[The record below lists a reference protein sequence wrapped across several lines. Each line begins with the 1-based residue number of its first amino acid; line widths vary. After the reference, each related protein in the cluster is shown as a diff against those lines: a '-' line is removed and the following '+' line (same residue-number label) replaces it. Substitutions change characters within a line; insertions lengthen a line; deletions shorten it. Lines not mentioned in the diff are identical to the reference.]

1 MRSKKEPSAIL
12 TDIGEVAELARIR
25 EAYGQRAR
33 VIPADRYARIHAEN
47 LCRHHES
54 EIAMSTMFRAIGLS
68 SLTRLRI
75 LDVGCGRGA
84 WLRQLLEY
92 GAEPT
97 RLFGLDLLEG
107 NVQDALRLNPALH
120 FACGDAA
127 QLPFPDGCFDL
138 VIQFM
143 LFTSVLSDRFR
154 KKISQEMMRIL
165 SPGGRI
171 LWYDFMYN
179 NPKNKDVRGIGRAEI
194 RRLFPDCSMM
204 FRRITLAPP
213 LGRIVARF
221 SPALYAAL
229 AMIPPLRTHY
239 MCLLQKN

>member
-1 MRSKKEPSAIL
+1 MRPKKEPPAIL

-25 EAYGQRAR
+25 EAYGLRAR

-47 LCRHHES
+47 LCRYHEN
-54 EIAMSTMFRAIGLS
+54 EIAMATMFRAIGLS
-68 SLTRLRI
+68 SLARLRI
-75 LDVGCGRGA
+75 LDIGCGRGA

-92 GAEPT
+92 GAEPS
-97 RLFGLDLLEG
+97 RLFGLDLLE
-107 NVQDALRLNPALH
+107 NHVRDALRLNPALH
-120 FACGDAA
+120 FACSDAS
-127 QLPFPDGCFDL
+127 QLPFPDGRFDL

-143 LFTSVLSDRFR
+143 LFTSVLSNRFR
-154 KKISQEMMRIL
+154 RKISEEMMRIL

-171 LWYDFMYN
+171 LWYDFVYN

-194 RRLFPDCSMM
+194 LRLFPGCSMIS
-204 FRRITLAPP
+204 RRTTLAPP
-213 LGRIVARF
+213 LGRIAARF

-229 AMIPPLRTHY
+229 ALVPPLRTHY

>member
-1 MRSKKEPSAIL
+1 MRPKKEAPSIL
-12 TDIGEVAELARIR
+12 ADIGGVAELARIR
-25 EAYGQRAR
+25 EVYGQRAR
-33 VIPADRYARIHAEN
+33 VIPGDRYARIHADN
-47 LCRHHES
+47 LCRYHES
-54 EIAMSTMFRAIGLS
+54 ETAMAGMFRAIGLS
-68 SLTRLRI
+68 GLTRLRI
-75 LDVGCGRGA
+75 LDMGCGRGA
-84 WLRQLLEY
+84 WLRQLLEF
-92 GAEPT
+92 GAEPAY
-97 RLFGLDLLEG
+97 LFGLDLLESHLR
-107 NVQDALRLNPALH
+107 DALRLNPALH
-120 FACGDAA
+120 FACGDAS

-143 LFTSVLSDRFR
+143 LFTSVLSDGFR
-154 KKISQEMMRIL
+154 KKISEEMMRIL

-213 LGRIVARF
+213 IGRIVARF
-221 SPALYAAL
+221 SPALYTAL
-229 AMIPPLRTHY
+229 AMVPPLRTHY